1 MGKDKMKKKNTGDGF
16 IIYFHSMSAQ
26 KKRHC
31 QYRVGE
37 NERQDEFIYYEH
49 VINFSCQG
57 YMWDL
62 H

>member
-26 KKRHC
+26 KKKHC

-37 NERQDEFIYYEH
+37 NKRQDEYLLWAC
-49 VINFSCQG
+49 N
-57 YMWDL
+57 
-62 H
+62 